1 MYNSF
6 GDKFVSLANETV
18 LTELQIANFYRS
30 SDPSQMTADEM
41 MKIITSDLENVI
53 LTASPRKG
61 MVTFIHSLKNFGGT
75 LRSPDNKVIGLQVE
89 ELEALEASNGN
100 TRSRSQFEN
109 ASFVIVPFH
118 DLKAFIQTDSRIA
131 AELII
136 ASKEANECLL
146 TEEPDSETSEE
157 ERIVQGERIRKFLWG
172 VLNGLVEPANLI
184 VDNDDSEA
192 QGHYMH
198 ISTKFI
204 LPPVQT
210 GAAAPPDVTSD
221 TLKQLSISTA
231 KMSESI
237 DNQNALQTL
246 EFKRRLEAEEKKK
259 NRTKSWIPD
268 HTLNC
273 LKNAGSVDG
282 ERQAE
287 LSEKLKDFM
296 NAESSGQAGQKLLW
310 DLNQSGYK
318 NTVIAEGVVNSMY
331 YGNFFSI
338 NGDEMNAISCFSFSK
353 RTPLQEYQA
362 SEYTLLHMSNTIGK
376 AKSAEEIKASL
387 TRTVIVPKNFN
398 EMIASFQRQNSVL
411 AFTFGPNSLLVS
423 RHKQFVSSL
432 NDLEE
437 KVEEMLVSDVDICA
451 RIMYKVEIAMNLFLE
466 ECTHC
471 EFRGDVDDS
480 LIDFSDIVKSI
491 RSKNL
496 QQRLPKCFKRV
507 NENKRK
513 RGGDDDDKNKD
524 GKPNKQG
531 KQGNQGIFV
540 ENKDTIAGCTLHEN
554 EDYRKV
560 FLGKEKGDKRP
571 ECSFGCKMCPKW
583 LLKGGCW
590 EDCVFKASHVPPSQF
605 SDDEKT
611 AFKGWMDYCRE
622 CS

>member
-1 MYNSF
+1 M
-6 GDKFVSLANETV
+6 GDLFPASLV
-18 LTELQIANFYRS
+18 RLT
-30 SDPSQMTADEM
+30 
-41 MKIITSDLENVI
+41 ITI
-53 LTASPRKG
+53 T
-61 MVTFIHSLKNFGGT
+61 T
-75 LRSPDNKVIGLQVE
+75 
-89 ELEALEASNGN
+89 
-100 TRSRSQFEN
+100 
-109 ASFVIVPFH
+109 
-118 DLKAFIQTDSRIA
+118 
-131 AELII
+131 
-136 ASKEANECLL
+136 
-146 TEEPDSETSEE
+146 
-157 ERIVQGERIRKFLWG
+157 
-172 VLNGLVEPANLI
+172 

-192 QGHYMH
+192 QGHYMQ

-210 GAAAPPDVTSD
+210 GAAVPPDVTSD

-246 EFKRRLEAEEKKK
+246 EFKRRLEADEKKK
-259 NRTKSWIPD
+259 NRTK
-268 HTLNC
+268 
-273 LKNAGSVDG
+273 AGSVDG

-296 NAESSGQAGQKLLW
+296 NAESSGQAGTKLLW

-318 NTVIAEGVVNSMY
+318 NTVIAEGVINSMY
-331 YGNFFSI
+331 YGNFFSV

-387 TRTVIVPKNFN
+387 ARTFIVLKNFN
-398 EMIASFQRQNSVL
+398 KMIASFKRQNAVL
-411 AFTFGPNSLLVS
+411 AFTFGPDSLLVS

-437 KVEEMLVSDVDICA
+437 KVEEMLVSDVDISA

-480 LIDFSDIVKSI
+480 LIDFSDILKSI

-496 QQRLPKCFKRV
+496 QQCLSKCFKRV

-513 RGGDDDDKNKD
+513 RNDDDDKNKE
-524 GKPNKQG
+524 GKPG
-531 KQGNQGIFV
+531 KQGNQGIFI

-605 SDDEKT
+605 SEDEKT
-611 AFKGWMDYCRE
+611 AFKGWMDFCRE

>member
-1 MYNSF
+1 
-6 GDKFVSLANETV
+6 
-18 LTELQIANFYRS
+18 
-30 SDPSQMTADEM
+30 
-41 MKIITSDLENVI
+41 
-53 LTASPRKG
+53 
-61 MVTFIHSLKNFGGT
+61 MVTFIHSLKDFGGT
-75 LRSPDNKVIGLQVE
+75 LRRPDNKIIGLQGFGRHASAVEIDIDSLVQATKFHAPSDSAIRNCSSVE

-118 DLKAFIQTDSRIA
+118 ELKAFIQTDSRIA

-146 TEEPDSETSEE
+146 TEEPDSETLDEDK
-157 ERIVQGERIRKFLWG
+157 IVQGERIRKFLWG
-172 VLNGLVEPANLI
+172 VLNGLVEPVNLI

-192 QGHYMH
+192 QGHYMQ

-287 LSEKLKDFM
+287 ISEKLKDFM
-296 NAESSGQAGQKLLW
+296 NAESAGQAGTKLLW

-387 TRTVIVPKNFN
+387 ARTVIVPKNFN
-398 EMIASFQRQNSVL
+398 EMTASFKRQNSVL
-411 AFTFGPNSLLVS
+411 AFTFGPNSLFVS
-423 RHKQFVSSL
+423 RHKQFVSCL

-451 RIMYKVEIAMNLFLE
+451 RIMYKVEIAINLFLE

-480 LIDFSDIVKSI
+480 LIDFSEILKSI

-513 RGGDDDDKNKD
+513 RNDDDEKNKD